1 MLEGSWNDTF
11 LTLNCLAALHCM
23 SLSCSC
29 LAIGKYCSI
38 ITLENTFDNRQC
50 SMVKDTFLFAIRL
63 EGHVKAEH
71 SLFFTN
77 IFSVSDKYLSSLGFY
92 MNNCFIASL
101 YFILWHRPAADGDFY
116 ALIFIAHLNLEI
128 IYDMISNRSYN
139 YFIQIRSSLSKN
151 LFFLRPMS
159 KYLKSTLGFQNV
171 DRFLN
176 WAIKFLIFFS
186 WLIIRHPK

>member
-1 MLEGSWNDTF
+1 MDHKVYPWSSLNGFNHVLEGSWNDTF
-11 LTLNCLAALHCM
+11 LALNCLAALHCM
-23 SLSCSC
+23 CLSCSC

-50 SMVKDTFLFAIRL
+50 SMIKDTFLFAIQL

-77 IFSVSDKYLSSLGFY
+77 IFGVSDKYLSSLRFY
-92 MNNCFIASL
+92 MNDCFIASL

-151 LFFLRPMS
+151 LFSWGRCR
-159 KYLKSTLGFQNV
+159 STLKVLWGFKMSI
-171 DRFLN
+171 DF
-176 WAIKFLIFFS
+176 
-186 WLIIRHPK
+186 